1 MTNFSKVKHLSKND
15 IIKNGSIFTPLHITK
30 LVFNNLKKYIF
41 STDIIMDFGSGY
53 GSFINEFSHLDNKII
68 ATDSDK
74 VSCQYLKKN
83 FFNIKIYNE
92 NSLLNVNREKYK
104 IKKTDEIVIIGNPPY
119 NDITSMYKKNK
130 KGEII
135 CDDDIKSRDYGMSF
149 LKMYNKLNPKYI
161 CVLHPLSYLI
171 KKTNFSSLKEFKNNY
186 KLIKGIIFSSKE
198 FDSLKKFKVEF
209 PVIMGLYV
217 RDDDGMDYNYISN
230 FSFDV
235 LNSNKKFVLNNIKT
249 IDGIINKLPQKNKIN
264 NGLQFY
270 TLRDMNALKRNK
282 TFLDK
287 DIKNGIYVSIS
298 DLYKYA
304 WLDVLKRCFNPINNA
319 YIYGNLSPFLT
330 DKLDDFN
337 FKRKLVTYIYET
349 NSIIKQFYKKDI
361 LEQEYGLFDYNY
373 DDIIKEV
380 DKFKFMD

>member
-74 VSCQYLKKN
+74 VSCQYLKKI

>member
-230 FSFDV
+230 FSFNV